1 MTNRKRIFLV
11 DHMCVLPFGHNLNAL
26 VLFKAAM
33 EPFYDEAICLAT
45 QHLPDYA
52 EQSSLVER
60 VLYFP
65 YSGITQ
71 KPPLKKLAGGGSSNK
86 AKTRGGSS
94 LGMRVRFLLNAVSER
109 YLGFEYTKR
118 RTLRDWRSIFSRYK
132 ITKDDVIF
140 FPSAEHYGVV
150 SLLDYMKEFREG
162 ERPGIGIRLIGVT
175 EGTTYSGGLGR
186 ATFFDAIRR
195 AQADGMS
202 ISLSAET
209 ITYAEFTSKI
219 LGSHVEYLPYPFA
232 LPLQPIKWGAVKN
245 ISSPGQGRAD
255 KGFLRLYSII
265 RGIIKLQGESKY
277 TFEVQ
282 NMRDTDKYFRARYS
296 DMLRSVDVLDLHP
309 ARMAQVEIDE
319 MYSRADIIIMPYDSD
334 TYALRGSAVYQE
346 GMAIGRLFVCSAGL
360 GMSDLVKRYGNGLLA
375 DSDREFSE
383 KVVQLAQLDE
393 DTVRTMVADARS
405 LYEKDFDAGL
415 NATIRGLAR

>member
-1 MTNRKRIFLV
+1 MTSRKRIFLV

-45 QHLPDYA
+45 KYLPEYA

-65 YSGITQ
+65 YSGIVPT
-71 KPPLKKLAGGGSSNK
+71 PPAKNVSGGGSSTK
-86 AKTRGGSS
+86 AKGRGGSS
-94 LGMRVRFLLNAVSER
+94 LGMRARFLLNAIAER
-109 YLGFEYTKR
+109 YLGIEYTKR
-118 RTLRDWRSIFSRYK
+118 MTLQNWRSLFRKYRF
-132 ITKDDVIF
+132 TKDDVIF

-150 SLLDYMKEFREG
+150 SLLEYLEEFEKD
-162 ERPGIGIRLIGVT
+162 ERPSVGIRLIGVA

-186 ATFFDAIRR
+186 AKFFEVIRKAIL
-195 AQADGMS
+195 GGTS

-209 ITYAEFTSKI
+209 ITYADFTSRI
-219 LGSHVEYLPYPFA
+219 LGHHVEYLPYPFA
-232 LPLQPIKWGAVKN
+232 LPLQPIKWATVKN
-245 ISSPGQGRAD
+245 ICSPGQGRAD

-265 RGIIKLQGESKY
+265 RGIIKRKGEGSF

-282 NMRDTDKYFRARYS
+282 NMRESDKYFRARYS
-296 DMLRSVDVLDLHP
+296 DMLRSVDMLDLHP
-309 ARMAQVEIDE
+309 ARMKQADIDD
-319 MYSRADIIIMPYDSD
+319 MYSRADIIVMPYDSD

-346 GMAIGRLFVCSAGL
+346 GMAIGRMFVCSSGL
-360 GMSDLVKRYGNGLLA
+360 GMSDLVKRYGNGFLA
-375 DSDREFSE
+375 DSDREFSD
-383 KVVQLAQLDE
+383 KVIQLSELDGE
-393 DTVRTMVADARS
+393 EVRAIVANARS

-415 NATIRGLAR
+415 NVTVSRLTK